1 MSVLC
6 VNSWFKSM
14 MQFNI
19 KIKMNEHSVLLL
31 CMEEGQKGSLY
42 FILSTWLYL
51 SRDLQAH
58 DLGGNV
64 DWISHLRE
72 SMNIHTSYKKQI
84 TESLTIDNYKLWNLC
99 WE

>member
-1 MSVLC
+1 MFPTFSFKKNLNRLYKNHLMSVLC

-31 CMEEGQKGSLY
+31 YMEEGQKGFLY
-42 FILSTWLYL
+42 FILPTWLYL

-64 DWISHLRE
+64 D
-72 SMNIHTSYKKQI
+72 
-84 TESLTIDNYKLWNLC
+84 
-99 WE
+99 